1 MGGMEHNSRRV
12 KIPLEVFIK
21 RSWPILA
28 LGAVLVLLTVSALVW
43 YAVSGA
49 GRKQAETDAN
59 ATSTAPEAPVS
70 LDGLVPRALDG
81 VLVLPDEARL
91 QAYAV
96 MVENHTEARPMSGPA
111 LANLAYEFPVE
122 GGITRYLLVFDATT
136 TVESIGPVRSARPYF
151 VDVADGLSAV
161 YAHVGGSPEALSQIK
176 KLKGFRDLNEMSSGK
191 YFWRSAKRS
200 APHNVYTNSETLW
213 RATLAKQF
221 EAGKF
226 LGWHYKHDYPL
237 ESATAT
243 VRGSADGP
251 TVKYGGSYNVAWKY
265 DKESNA
271 YSRREAGVIQK
282 DADGTPVTAKNIV
295 VVRTDGQVLDAEGR
309 LKIRT
314 TGRGQAVIYRD
325 GLSFEAQ
332 WRRNAGEH
340 YRFETTDGADALFNR
355 GTTWIQI
362 SLNSGTFDYSTSTPA
377 VATST
382 SP

>member
-1 MGGMEHNSRRV
+1 MEPNTRRV
-12 KIPLEVFIK
+12 KLPLEIFIK

-28 LGAVLVLLTVSALVW
+28 LGAVLVSLTVAVLVW
-43 YAVSGA
+43 FALSGA
-49 GRKQAETDAN
+49 GRKQAGEEAT
-59 ATSTAPEAPVS
+59 ATSTAPEAPLS

-81 VLVLPDEARL
+81 ILVAPAESRL
-91 QAYAV
+91 QPYAV

-151 VDVADGLSAV
+151 VDVADGLDAV
-161 YAHVGGSPEALSQIK
+161 YAHVGGSPEALEQIK
-176 KLKGFRDLNEMSSGK
+176 RLKGFRDLNEISNGK

-200 APHNVYTNSETLW
+200 APHNVYTSSETLQQA
-213 RATLAKQF
+213 ATAKQF
-221 EAGKF
+221 GEGSF
-226 LGWHYKHDYPL
+226 LGWHYKDDYPL

-243 VRGSADGP
+243 VRGDEDGP

-265 DKESNA
+265 DKETNA
-271 YSRREAGVIQK
+271 YARREAGTLQK
-282 DADGTPVTAKNIV
+282 DADGTPVVAKNVV

-325 GLSFEAQ
+325 GQRHEAQ

-340 YRFETTDGADALFNR
+340 YRFETTDGADVLFNR
-355 GTTWIQI
+355 GTTWIQV
-362 SLNSGTFDYSTSTPA
+362 SLNSGTFDYSTSTA
-377 VATST
+377 SATST
-382 SP
+382 KQ